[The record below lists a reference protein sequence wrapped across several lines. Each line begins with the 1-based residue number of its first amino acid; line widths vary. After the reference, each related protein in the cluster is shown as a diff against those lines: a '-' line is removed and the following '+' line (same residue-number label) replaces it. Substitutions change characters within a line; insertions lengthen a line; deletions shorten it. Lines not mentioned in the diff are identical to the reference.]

1 MKSRGGGQDPP
12 DRLAALPLFH
22 PDDATAG
29 VNAAAPWLAAVP
41 ASRVH
46 DTGGPSRPQ
55 DVTPPRRAPRGPAP
69 KPDGPVAARLR
80 QPGVAVD
87 WAQVRAFRQ
96 QAAELLTAQLRDRA
110 GLDEAARREI
120 GRALIVSMLRDHA
133 DSLLAEGVAPP
144 APAEEHALAG
154 AIFDALFRLGR
165 LQPLVD
171 DPDVENIEIT
181 GCDQVYMIY
190 GDRRPELGPPVAD
203 SDEELIETIAF
214 LAARSGGGQRTFS
227 PANPLLDLALGVD
240 VRARLAARAWITPR
254 PKVVIR
260 KHKLVDVDLEDL
272 RELGM
277 LDEALCAFLSAAVR
291 AHKSV
296 VVAGEMGAGKTTLVR
311 ALCNEID
318 PWEHLG
324 TIETEYELYLH
335 AMPIERHRRVTAQE
349 ARPGTG
355 ERGPGGTAAGEITL
369 VALLE
374 AALRMN
380 LDRIIVGE
388 VRGRE
393 ILAMFEAMQTC
404 SGSLSTTHAH
414 NARAAIER
422 LVTCALAAGPQVT
435 EALAYRQIAHHI
447 DLIVHVGMDDRTQSG
462 GGIRRFVSEVI
473 EVNTGE
479 HQQIVAVSDIFKA
492 HPDGRSFPTPYTPP
506 SFLSDLERVGFDP
519 AWLRPVGIGGR
530 PVRS

>member
-1 MKSRGGGQDPP
+1 MKSRGDGRDRP
-12 DRLAALPLFH
+12 DRLAALPLF
-22 PDDATAG
+22 TADTQILPVEPVSAPRLSAVRTR
-29 VNAAAPWLAAVP
+29 VNGQVP
-41 ASRVH
+41 
-46 DTGGPSRPQ
+46 RPE
-55 DVTPPRRAPRGPAP
+55 DVTGVRRTARGPLAGRRDTP
-69 KPDGPVAARLR
+69 AARVQ
-80 QPGVAVD
+80 QPGVQVD
-87 WAQVRAFRQ
+87 WAQVRAWRQ

-110 GLDEAARREI
+110 GLDEPARREI
-120 GRALIVSMLRDHA
+120 GRSLIVAMLRDHA
-133 DSLLAEGVAPP
+133 ASLLAEGVAPP
-144 APAEEHALAG
+144 SPAEEHALAG
-154 AIFDALFRLGR
+154 AIFDALFGLGR

-190 GDRRPELGPPVAD
+190 GDRPPELGPPVAD

-227 PANPLLDLALGVD
+227 PANPQLDLALGVD

-260 KHKLVDVDLEDL
+260 RHRHPDVDLEEL
-272 RELGM
+272 RQLGM

-296 VVAGEMGAGKTTLVR
+296 VVAGGMGAGKTTLVR

-335 AMPIERHRRVTAQE
+335 AMPVERHRRVTALE

-355 ERGPGGTAAGEITL
+355 ERGLGGTAAGEITL
-369 VALLE
+369 GSLLE

-380 LDRIIVGE
+380 LDRVIVGE

-393 ILAMFEAMQTC
+393 ILAMFEAMMTC

-414 NARAAIER
+414 DARAAIER
-422 LVTCALAAGPQVT
+422 LVTCALSAGPHVT
-435 EALAYRQIAHHI
+435 EAYAYRQVAHHI
-447 DLIVHVGMDDRTQSG
+447 DLIVQIGVDDQTGSG
-462 GGIRRFVSEVI
+462 GRKRRFVSEVI
-473 EVNTGE
+473 EVRKGE
-479 HQQIVAVSDIFKA
+479 NQQMVAVSDIFKA
-492 HPDGRSFPTPYTPP
+492 HPDGRSFPTPYTTP
-506 SFLSDLERVGFDP
+506 SFLPDLERVGFDP
-519 AWLRPVGIGGR
+519 AWLRSGGVWPVT
-530 PVRS
+530 S